1 MQINRYFR
9 AATATAL
16 GGCAS
21 LAFAATASAA
31 PVASVVPINPGNVPA
46 TAANYEHE
54 CSANLG
60 GGPYPGRDVW
70 VFNLPGNADKTGVF
84 TLITAS
90 FDTDQDGA
98 GDKTVVIEAG
108 AADDDDIVFVGHSK
122 AWVATTAGWTLVGA
136 TATITGQADQ
146 FVLTHTCAAS
156 GTPTT
161 TTSPPTTPTTTPAT
175 TATPTSAPTTGPATT
190 PTTTPAGEVP
200 TTPTDTATGDS
211 TPTPTVTPS
220 PTPAAGTGT
229 GGGGLPLTGAAV
241 SSIAAVGVALV
252 GGGATLLLR
261 RRRKFI
267 A

>member
-1 MQINRYFR
+1 MQINRYVR
-9 AATATAL
+9 AATATVL

-31 PVASVVPINPGNVPA
+31 PVPDAVPINPGNVPA
-46 TAANYEHE
+46 TAANYEQE
-54 CSANLG
+54 CGENLG

-70 VFNLPGNADKTGVF
+70 VFNLPGNAGKTGVF
-84 TLITAS
+84 TSITAT
-90 FDTDQDGA
+90 FDTHGA
-98 GDKTVVIEAG
+98 GNKTVVIEAG

-122 AWVATTAGWTLVGA
+122 AYVSTTAGWTLIGA
-136 TATITGQADQ
+136 TASITGQADK
-146 FVLTHTCAAS
+146 FVLTHTCPAPTVPPTTTKPATTPATTQPAT
-156 GTPTT
+156 TPTT
-161 TTSPPTTPTTTPAT
+161 TTPTT
-175 TATPTSAPTTGPATT
+175 TT
-190 PTTTPAGEVP
+190 PTTTPAGVP

-211 TPTPTVTPS
+211 TPTPTTTPSPS

-229 GGGGLPLTGAAV
+229 GDGGGLPLTGAAV

-261 RRRKFI
+261 RRRRFI